1 MYDKWLSSYSKSPL
15 FRNIK
20 DRDLVVMLECLRPK
34 LVEYKK
40 DKYIAVEGDE
50 YDGIGIL
57 LSGEAVVSK
66 ENAAGNRVIINILKP
81 GDMFGEMAA
90 FSNKDKWPAT
100 IYSQEKCAV
109 SFLPPSK
116 IIGECEKTCYSHRTL
131 ILNMLGIISEKALML
146 NRKVEYLAIKSM
158 RAKISTFLLEQYK
171 KTGKTT
177 FMIPLNRNELA
188 DFLNVSRPS
197 MSREMCRM
205 KEEGIIDFHRASIR
219 IINPEALKKSVE

>member
-66 ENAAGNRVIINILKP
+66 ENAAET
-81 GDMFGEMAA
+81 GD
-90 FSNKDKWPAT
+90 N
-100 IYSQEKCAV
+100 
-109 SFLPPSK
+109 
-116 IIGECEKTCYSHRTL
+116 
-131 ILNMLGIISEKALML
+131 
-146 NRKVEYLAIKSM
+146 
-158 RAKISTFLLEQYK
+158 
-171 KTGKTT
+171 
-177 FMIPLNRNELA
+177 
-188 DFLNVSRPS
+188 
-197 MSREMCRM
+197 
-205 KEEGIIDFHRASIR
+205 
-219 IINPEALKKSVE
+219 